1 MLKEI
6 EEKLTDGLSGYTFQY
21 QRMNKL
27 QDAEKSFII
36 NNIHPDLKIGCYI
49 IYQKKIHNHE
59 CVLYCKNCKK
69 NLTFK
74 QIQKKKQFCC
84 FKCGEKER
92 IKKTEQTLLEK
103 HGVKNAYLINREKQ
117 KEACR
122 LKYGTDYY
130 VQTEEFKEKYKQS
143 CLEKYGVD
151 NISKVKNL
159 NKNRDYLI
167 IPEKREKYLQKVR
180 TTYKENSKLNYN
192 IIDNLQDF
200 ILEEYKTD
208 IVTREI
214 FVDLIVKTG
223 LSESHLGK
231 YLNRLKIKR
240 KKCTVQKPEL
250 ELREFIQ
257 NNTKMDIIF
266 NNKMIIYPFE
276 LDIYI
281 PQLNLAIEFNGDYW
295 HSVNVQEYNKQLYK
309 TEQCE
314 QKGIRLIHIWDSDW
328 DSNKEFIQSLLKLY
342 LKNKVNSS
350 EFQKLIEHFNG
361 RLPRDYFQTLD
372 FPEYKIEEPILE
384 KSGNFDVYKTGYLNP
399 ITG

>member
-92 IKKTEQTLLEK
+92 IKKAEQTLLEK
-103 HGVKNAYLINREKQ
+103 HGVKNAFLINREKQ

-151 NISKVKNL
+151 NISKLGIAKYKNGT
-159 NKNRDYLI
+159 RW
-167 IPEKREKYLQKVR
+167 
-180 TTYKENSKLNYN
+180 SKQLNYEF
-192 IIDNLQDF
+192 IDNFVNKFHDKEIDQKDF
-200 ILEEYKTD
+200 
-208 IVTREI
+208 REFI
-214 FVDLIVKTG
+214 NKQNMQ
-223 LSESHLGK
+223 LSHIYK
-231 YLNRLKIKR
+231 YLNRHNIILKKS
-240 KKCTVQKPEL
+240 ESYL
-250 ELREFIQ
+250 ETKIREFLTQQ
-257 NNTKMDIIF
+257 NIAFNCNDRKII
-266 NNKMIIYPFE
+266 KPKE

-281 PQLNLAIEFNGDYW
+281 PTLKLAIECNGDYW
-295 HSVNVQEYNKQLYK
+295 HSVERQNDNKQLEK
-309 TEQCE
+309 TELCE
-314 QKGIRLIHIWDSDW
+314 SKGIRLIHIWGNEIFTKW
-328 DSNKEFIQSLLKLY
+328 
-342 LKNKVNSS
+342 
-350 EFQKLIEHFNG
+350 KLIRYILLCYINRKIPLWHGNN
-361 RLPRDYFQTLD
+361 LPRDYFQTLD
-372 FPEYKIEEPILE
+372 FPDYKIEEPILE
-384 KSGNFDVYKTGYLNP
+384 KSGNFSVMKTGSLSRQLD
-399 ITG
+399 